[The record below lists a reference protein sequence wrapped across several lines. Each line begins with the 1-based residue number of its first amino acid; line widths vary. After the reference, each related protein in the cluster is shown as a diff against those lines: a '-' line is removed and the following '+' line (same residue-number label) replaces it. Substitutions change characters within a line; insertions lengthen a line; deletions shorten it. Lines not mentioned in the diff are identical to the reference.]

1 LIIEPSSILVIN
13 PWASIHKAPGP
24 ILPYDHFPGFFHNSF
39 LRNMV
44 VRVSGKYVPLIYII
58 IRIDT
63 ELIESFLDKINKTNY
78 KLNKLLESL
87 NEKN

>member
-1 LIIEPSSILVIN
+1 
-13 PWASIHKAPGP
+13 
-24 ILPYDHFPGFFHNSF
+24 
-39 LRNMV
+39 MV